1 MLQNANSGYAVAE
14 LMLYNYTE
22 HTNQVIMTN
31 TPQAWNLLRSKV
43 QAATA
48 HLSDA
53 DLTDRVAQ
61 LQRRWRD
68 HKRGATWN
76 VLQELHTEQHRRRW
90 A

>member
-1 MLQNANSGYAVAE
+1 
-14 LMLYNYTE
+14 
-22 HTNQVIMTN
+22 MTN

-48 HLSDA
+48 G
-53 DLTDRVAQ
+53 LTDSQLLERTAQ

-68 HKRGATWN
+68 HKRGATWD
-76 VLQELHTEQHRRRW
+76 VLQELYTEQHRRRF

>member
-1 MLQNANSGYAVAE
+1 MP
-14 LMLYNYTE
+14 
-22 HTNQVIMTN
+22 N

-53 DLTDRVAQ
+53 ELTDRTAR

-76 VLQELHTEQHRRRW
+76 VLQELYTEQHRRRW

>member
-1 MLQNANSGYAVAE
+1 MA
-14 LMLYNYTE
+14 
-22 HTNQVIMTN
+22 H

-48 HLSDA
+48 T
-53 DLTDRVAQ
+53 LTDSQLQDRVAQ

-76 VLQELHTEQHRRRW
+76 VLQELYTEQHRRRF